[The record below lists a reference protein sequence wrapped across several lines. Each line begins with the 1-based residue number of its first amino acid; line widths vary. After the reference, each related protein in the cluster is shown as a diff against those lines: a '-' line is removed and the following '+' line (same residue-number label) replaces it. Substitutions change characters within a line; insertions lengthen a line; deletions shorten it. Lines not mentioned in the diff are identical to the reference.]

1 MILIILS
8 GIITLL
14 YIIISIII
22 NKKIPE
28 SISSMVYIFSYEWK
42 YIWTIWLWTISMLL
56 LPSLIDKLG
65 NYWQFLGFLW
75 GISTIFCGALPL
87 IKGEQNQL
95 HNIFGIAAGIL
106 SQACVLVLCP
116 WWYIC
121 WFIMLIFVM
130 TDKFKDSTSILYD
143 KSCFIAEV
151 ICYISL
157 VGSLLSK

>member
-1 MILIILS
+1 MILSVILVV
-8 GIITLL
+8 LF
-14 YIIISIII
+14 ISATIHHTRS
-22 NKKIPE
+22 IPD
-28 SISSMVYIFSYEWK
+28 SVSAMVYALPKGWQYL
-42 YIWTIWLWTISMLL
+42 WTVWLWVVSMLL
-56 LPSLIDKLG
+56 LPPLMEKLG
-65 NYWQFLGFLW
+65 SYWQFLGFLW
-75 GISTIFCGALPL
+75 CASMVFCGAIPL
-87 IKGEQNQL
+87 VKGEQNTA
-95 HNIFGIAAGIL
+95 HNVFGIAAGIV

-130 TDKFKDSTSILYD
+130 TNKFKDSISILYD